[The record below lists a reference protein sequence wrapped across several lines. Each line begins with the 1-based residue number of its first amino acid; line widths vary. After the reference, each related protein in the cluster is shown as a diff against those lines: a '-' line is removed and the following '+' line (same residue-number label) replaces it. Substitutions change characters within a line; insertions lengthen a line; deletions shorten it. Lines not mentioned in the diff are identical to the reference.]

1 MQKIHMSQIELKRN
15 YKKNKNIS
23 IIIYLLN
30 FSEPVVQNKP
40 NLNPNQQLIKSL
52 NKEKNV
58 FGKNLT
64 DFRNEI
70 NDFTEKEQI
79 LQQKSIDILTKI
91 YKYVD
96 GIQKKVY
103 ENDETLKS
111 IHKTLEIQN
120 EICSQLDVVQEKLDK
135 SKTLAELSMEK
146 DKEILKHIKEQNNI
160 LLSHLEKLE
169 NKE

>member
-1 MQKIHMSQIELKRN
+1 M
-15 YKKNKNIS
+15 
-23 IIIYLLN
+23 
-30 FSEPVVQNKP
+30 
-40 NLNPNQQLIKSL
+40 